1 MDDLTATGFKL
12 IREMSRA
19 EMIDELAVHQRGQ
32 LEAQDTPTLR
42 SYVASARLDAYKKRL
57 MAEAGLRETGGLFG
71 GLTVVEDADDDD

>member
-19 EMIDELAVHQRGQ
+19 EMIDELAAHQRGQ
-32 LEAQDTPTLR
+32 LEAQDTSTLR

-57 MAEAGLRETGGLFG
+57 MAEAGLRETGLFG